1 MIARDGWSLIL
12 IGLVLTVVALWG
24 CTRWDS
30 LILFIVGLVF
40 AFATVFSVYFFR
52 DPDRT
57 FVAQPDG
64 LVAPADGTI
73 VEIDTLDTHPF
84 VGDSAVQVS
93 IFLSVFNVHVQRVPI
108 DGTIDYVNY
117 IPGEFFAA
125 FEEKASEKNE
135 QTEIGLITTSGQR
148 IAFKQI
154 AGLIARRIV
163 CRLNAGDTV
172 KAGERFGLIRYGSR
186 VDMLLP
192 LSAKLNVKIGDC
204 VYGGETIIGSLVP
217 EKPTTESAVVSEEG
231 SDGRL

>member
-30 LILFIVGLVF
+30 LVLFIVSLVF

-57 FVAQPDG
+57 FISRPDL
-64 LVAPADGTI
+64 LVSPADGTV

-84 VGDSAVQVS
+84 VGDSTVQVS
-93 IFLSVFNVHVQRVPI
+93 IFMSVFNVHVNRIPV

-117 IPGEFFAA
+117 NPGEFFAA
-125 FEEKASEKNE
+125 YKNKASEKNE
-135 QTEIGLITTSGQR
+135 QTEIGMTSVSGQR

-154 AGLIARRIV
+154 AGMIARRIV
-163 CRLNAGDTV
+163 CHLNSGDTV
-172 KAGERFGLIRYGSR
+172 NAGERFGMIRYGSR
-186 VDMLLP
+186 VDLLLP
-192 LSAKLNVKIGDC
+192 PSARLDVKVGDC
-204 VYGGETIIGSLVP
+204 VRGGESIIGSLAQDQSA
-217 EKPTTESAVVSEEG
+217 TEPAASKEG
-231 SDGRL
+231 SDAGL